1 MTAALALSF
10 AVSLAVVAIARRGD
24 LARRLADH
32 PNERSLHTTPTPRV
46 GGLGVMAGALVA
58 LAAAGSGDT
67 RTLGAC
73 ALGLALVSLVDDAR
87 GLPALTRLAAH
98 LSAAVVAVLACGG
111 SSGPLVAALAVV
123 ALAGM
128 ANVFNFMDGTDGMA
142 GGMAV
147 AGFGAL
153 AIAAHRA
160 GAPDIALAAGALASA
175 SLAFLAFNAP
185 PAKVFLGDCGSIPL
199 GFLAAGLGWL
209 GWERGLW
216 PAWFAPLVFAPFL
229 VDTTVTLARRLAAG
243 ERVWLAHRTH
253 YYQRLVTGGWSHR
266 RLAFAAW
273 TWMLL
278 LAACALVARE
288 AEPMLQRGI
297 IGAWSILHL
306 AALVAIDRRHPR
318 RPLPATTKAP

>member
-1 MTAALALSF
+1 MTAAFVLAFALSI
-10 AVSLAVVAIARRGD
+10 AVIAIARRGS
-24 LARRLADH
+24 LGERLADH
-32 PNERSLHTTPTPRV
+32 PNERSLHTKPTPRV
-46 GGLGVMAGALVA
+46 GGLGVMAGAS
-58 LAAAGSGDT
+58 AAIAVAGSADT
-67 RTLGAC
+67 RVVGAC
-73 ALGLALVSLVDDAR
+73 ALALSALSLVDDAR

-98 LSAAVVAVLACGG
+98 LSAGVLAVLACGG
-111 SSGPLVAALAVV
+111 SSGAMVAALAVI

-128 ANVFNFMDGTDGMA
+128 ANVFNFLDGTDGMA

-160 GAPDIALAAGALASA
+160 GAPDIALAAGAIASA

-199 GFLAAGLGWL
+199 GFLAAGLGWI

-216 PAWFAPLVFAPFL
+216 PAWFGPLVFAPFL
-229 VDTTVTLARRLAAG
+229 VDAIVTFARRLAAG
-243 ERVWLAHRTH
+243 ERVWQAHRTH

-266 RLAFAAW
+266 RLALAAW
-273 TWMLL
+273 AWMLL
-278 LAACALVARE
+278 VAASALVARE

-297 IGAWSILHL
+297 IAAWSILHL
-306 AALVAIDRRHPR
+306 AALVAIDRRYPR
-318 RPLPATTKAP
+318 RPAPAATKAR